1 MWKLRRFISSELF
14 LNIPFLICE
23 SCAQDSK
30 EIFSW
35 AKNSQIGFWSIHW
48 IRLLHSRNTILLHK
62 HPSALQGRKGCVKNR
77 WSEFCYAYPLQL
89 SSIEVSWSPQSPGK
103 WKTRL
108 YHGEEHPRS
117 PSIFRNSQ
125 TQIHCATFY
134 LLFHFHRRKGLTKAA
149 EHAFMQRLLGCTH
162 RHTKAQVLHGN
173 RTLSPSLLT
182 LHHLR
187 QGFS

>member
-1 MWKLRRFISSELF
+1 MCEL
-14 LNIPFLICE
+14 CMY
-23 SCAQDSK
+23 DSK

-35 AKNSQIGFWSIHW
+35 ARNSQIGSWSIHW
-48 IRLLHSRNTILLHK
+48 ILLLHGGNTIWLNK
-62 HPSALQGRKGCVKNR
+62 HPGALQGRKGCVKNR
-77 WSEFCYAYPLQL
+77 WSEFCFAHPLQL

-108 YHGEEHPRS
+108 YHS
-117 PSIFRNSQ
+117 TFRNSQ
-125 TQIHCATFY
+125 TQINCATFY
-134 LLFHFHRRKGLTKAA
+134 LLIHFHRRKGLTKAA

-187 QGFS
+187 QGVSSWCHFFPMM